1 MKKSIWNALILSL
14 IPIFTSACNKDEK
27 PAADATGSYSASA
40 PAEVAESSVDPAK
53 KADVL
58 LPQDPDARAWALV
71 AQMSLD
77 EKIQFIHTDHRKMS
91 EIGSAAGHIPGLPRL
106 KIPELLMIDSSAGSR
121 SKIFKSTTFPATLA
135 IAASWDRDLAYLFA
149 AEVAK
154 QARAQG
160 YGMGLG
166 GGANLVRDPR
176 VGRMFE
182 YLGEDP
188 LLAGKMLAS
197 RTEGTQSQH
206 VIATIKHMVGNEQEA
221 HRTEGSSVIDER
233 TLRQIYM
240 LPFEIAVQES
250 QPGNVMCSYNQLS
263 LDGYA
268 PGIWACEHPHILT
281 DILKREWGFKGQV
294 QSDWGATHST
304 AAAINAGLD
313 EDEHY
318 RAAEYFVPAKVKA
331 ALEAGEITIER
342 LNEMV
347 HRKLRT
353 MISIGVMDNPPP
365 NNQAEGFVPDINF
378 AAAEAVA
385 QKAAEQSI
393 VLLKN
398 QPQQAPLD
406 AKTPRK
412 LLPLDASKLKKIAV
426 AGAHADKAILVGSG
440 SGSVTNTTYG
450 SFPLYDGKCRNI
462 DFPQKFNPCF
472 TSNPWKR
479 VKVPMLEAIR
489 NAAPSAEVVYGG
501 SSDEAEPFRPYTEQ
515 EIDDAVKQAQQ
526 ADVAIVVV
534 AQPAGE
540 MADLGTLGLN
550 NARTAEG
557 KQGNQD
563 ELVRR
568 IAAVNRN
575 TIVVVESGNPI
586 LMPWIND
593 VSAVLEVW
601 YPGDNGG
608 PAIANVLFGKVN
620 PSGKLPVTFPKAD
633 TDTPTAGKEWE
644 KNPVYAE
651 RLNVGYRWYDSK
663 GVEPLF
669 EFGFGLSYT
678 EFHYSDLRVTT
689 DGDGS
694 KTATFTLENTG
705 TLAGRETPQIYAQFP
720 ASSGEPPKRLVGWDK
735 VELQPGEKKTVS
747 VKIAPKLQSIWDVAN
762 AKWKLVPPAK
772 ILVGASS
779 RQIKLE
785 L

>member
-1 MKKSIWNALILSL
+1 MKKSICNALVLSL
-14 IPIFTSACNKDEK
+14 IPIFASACNNDEK
-27 PAADATGSYSASA
+27 SAADAMGTYAAIPAAD
-40 PAEVAESSVDPAK
+40 VAESSVDPAK
-53 KADVL
+53 TADTL
-58 LPQDPDARAWALV
+58 LLQDPDARAWALV

-77 EKIQFIHTDHRKMS
+77 EKIQFIHTDHRKMM

-106 KIPELLMIDSSAGSR
+106 KIPELLMIDSSVGSGGWP
-121 SKIFKSTTFPATLA
+121 FKSTTFPATLA
-135 IAASWDRDLAYLFA
+135 VAASWDRELAYLYA

-154 QARAQG
+154 QIRAQG

-166 GGANLVRDPR
+166 GGANMVRDPR
-176 VGRMFE
+176 AGRMFE
-182 YLGEDP
+182 FLGEDP
-188 LLAGKMLAS
+188 LLSGKMLAS

-221 HRTEGSSVIDER
+221 HRMEGSSVIDER

-281 DILKREWGFKGQV
+281 DILKKEWGFKGQV

-304 AAAINAGLD
+304 AKAINAGLD

-318 RAAEYFVPAKVKA
+318 LAAEYLIPAKVKA

-342 LNEMV
+342 LNDMV

-353 MISIGVMDNPPP
+353 MIRIGVMDNPPP
-365 NNQAEGFVPDINF
+365 SNRADGFVPDIDF
-378 AAAEAVA
+378 AAGEAIA
-385 QKAAEQSI
+385 QKSAEQSI

-406 AKTPRK
+406 VKTPRR
-412 LLPLDASKLKKIAV
+412 LLPLDASKLKTIAV
-426 AGAHADKAILVGSG
+426 VGAHADKAILTGSG
-440 SGSVTNTTYG
+440 SGSVAHPIHG
-450 SFPLYDGKCRNI
+450 AFLRHDGKCKNI
-462 DFPQKFNPCF
+462 DFPYHYNPCF
-472 TSNPWKR
+472 VFNPWTL
-479 VKVPMLEAIR
+479 VKAPILEAIR
-489 NAAPSAEVVYGG
+489 SAAPSADVVYGG
-501 SSDEAEPFRPYTEQ
+501 NSDDTEPFRPYTEQ
-515 EIDDAVKQAQQ
+515 EIDDAVKRAQQ
-526 ADVAIVVV
+526 SDVAIVVV
-534 AQPAGE
+534 AQSAGE
-540 MADLGTLGLN
+540 GADLATLGLN

-557 KQGNQD
+557 KQSNQD

-568 IAAVNRN
+568 IAAVNKN
-575 TIVVVESGNPI
+575 TIVVVESGNPV
-586 LMPWIND
+586 LMPWVND

-608 PAIANVLFGKVN
+608 PAIANILFGKVN

-633 TDTPTAGKEWE
+633 ADTPTAGKEWE

-651 RLNVGYRWYDSK
+651 RLNVGYRWYDSQ
-663 GVEPLF
+663 GIAPLF
-669 EFGFGLSYT
+669 EFGFGLSYA
-678 EFHYSDLRVTT
+678 EFRYSDLRVTT

-694 KTATFTLENTG
+694 KTVNFTLENTG
-705 TLAGRETPQIYAQFP
+705 AVAGKETPQICAQFP

-747 VKIAPKLQSIWDVAN
+747 IKIAPKLQSIWDTAN
-762 AKWKLVPPAK
+762 AKWKLVPPSK
-772 ILVGASS
+772 VLVGASS